1 MDTVITAI
9 EGLLLIPVI
18 GGSVFAVLCL
28 IAVLAFTR
36 RPKASLAAP
45 SIPLPPATVLK
56 PVCGLEKNLEANLRS
71 ICEQDYPEYQVVFSV
86 QDPQDPALPLLR
98 EIQRDFGHDRVS
110 VVGRNLK
117 VGLNGKI
124 NNLLGGLTQARYDV
138 LVISDSDVTLKPDYL
153 RTMVAPLHDPEVGCV
168 TTMFKA
174 TRADRWFEK
183 IELLTVNADF
193 TPSVAFAY
201 MSGASKFCLGPSIA
215 LRRSTLKEIGGFE
228 DLADYLVED
237 YELGRRIWASGK
249 KIAVPP
255 YLIDVVVGLRS
266 VANWWGHQ
274 LYWDQNTRCANPV
287 GFFATIFTKSVP
299 FAFLFAAMRLADPV
313 GLAVLAGALAVRLAS
328 TALILWR
335 GFSDREGL
343 ASLALLPLRDLIG
356 LVTWA
361 MAFTQRTVIWRD
373 REFVLTRN
381 GRLVPKSTYSPAPS
395 G

>member
-1 MDTVITAI
+1 MIHMDIAIAAI

-18 GGSVFAVLCL
+18 GGSVFALLCL
-28 IAVLAFTR
+28 IAVLAFAR

-56 PVCGLEKNLEANLRS
+56 PVCGLKKNLEANLRS

-86 QDPQDPALPLLR
+86 QDPQDQALPLLR
-98 EIQRDFGHDRVS
+98 ELQRDFGHDRVS
-110 VVGRNLK
+110 VVARNLK

-153 RTMVAPLHDPEVGCV
+153 RTIVAPLHDLEVGCV

-193 TPSVAFAY
+193 MPSVAFAH

-215 LRRSTLKEIGGFE
+215 LRRSTLKEIGGLE

-249 KIAVPP
+249 KIAVP
-255 YLIDVVVGLRS
+255 
-266 VANWWGHQ
+266 
-274 LYWDQNTRCANPV
+274 
-287 GFFATIFTKSVP
+287 
-299 FAFLFAAMRLADPV
+299 
-313 GLAVLAGALAVRLAS
+313 
-328 TALILWR
+328 
-335 GFSDREGL
+335 
-343 ASLALLPLRDLIG
+343 
-356 LVTWA
+356 
-361 MAFTQRTVIWRD
+361 RT
-373 REFVLTRN
+373 
-381 GRLVPKSTYSPAPS
+381 
-395 G
+395 